1 WVHPDIAINLA
12 QWLSPQ
18 FAVQVSRWVREWM
31 SGERAPAELPIHLK
45 RYMTNRGRVPHTHF
59 SMLNELTFNL
69 VAPLE
74 QAGYTLPEKMV
85 PDISEGRVFSQ
96 WLRDNRGIEPKTFP
110 TYNHEYPDGRTF
122 PVRLYPN
129 EYLADFKQHFNEVW
143 LPQYAPKYFAERDQ
157 RALTLI
163 EKIMLPDLDS

>member
-1 WVHPDIAINLA
+1 
-12 QWLSPQ
+12 
-18 FAVQVSRWVREWM
+18 
-31 SGERAPAELPIHLK
+31 
-45 RYMTNRGRVPHTHF
+45 
-59 SMLNELTFNL
+59 MLNELTFNL

-96 WLRDNRGIEPKTFP
+96 WLRDNRGLSRRHSQHITMS
-110 TYNHEYPDGRTF
+110 TQMAGHSRYVYTQTNI
-122 PVRLYPN
+122 
-129 EYLADFKQHFNEVW
+129 ADFKQYFNEVW